1 MGDNDR
7 MNHEEEK
14 SGDGASVDFLLEW
27 EEAELPQHDDRL
39 EPTKEAGS
47 YLTDTSLDET
57 PDRQSDFP
65 SGLQYEEKTS
75 WKRTELSEELSRT
88 SEERGIPPSTTTP
101 VPQSNQL
108 TLPSSQPAE
117 QEKPD
122 TPGLTP
128 SRDMESPAARE
139 ESSGSVPAGAAATQQ
154 SAPASQAEKPAA
166 TGAEALPAETTP
178 QSSEAIQ
185 EEGEREEFFQWTAER
200 NKAIEEALSETSEAR
215 LPTVHSQLDAI
226 RRSLEKG
233 EITGKRAL
241 TLLGEIETYLGEK
254 IDCQKNKVTVAH
266 EAVIG
271 ARSDLLK
278 GLYSYQE
285 SVNSLKEYLT
295 SREDVQIH
303 LSVYTA
309 DQATSFIA
317 QARHTIMEAK
327 PETPDESTN

>member
-1 MGDNDR
+1 MMNDNVG
-7 MNHEEEK
+7 MNHEDETR
-14 SGDGASVDFLLEW
+14 GDGASVDFLLEW
-27 EEAELPQHDDRL
+27 EETELPQLDDRL

-47 YLTDTSLDET
+47 YLTGFSLDET

-65 SGLQYEEKTS
+65 SDLQYGEKTS
-75 WKRTELSEELSRT
+75 WKRTELPEERART
-88 SEERGIPPSTTTP
+88 AEERGIPPSTATP
-101 VPQSNQL
+101 ALQSN
-108 TLPSSQPAE
+108 QPAE
-117 QEKPD
+117 QEKTD
-122 TPGLTP
+122 KPGLTP
-128 SRDMESPAARE
+128 SRDMENPAALE
-139 ESSGSVPAGAAATQQ
+139 ASSDDVPAGAAAPQQ
-154 SAPASQAEKPAA
+154 SVPASQAEKPIA
-166 TGAEALPAETTP
+166 TGAAAIPAETTP
-178 QSSEAIQ
+178 PSSEAIQ

-254 IDCQKNKVTVAH
+254 IDYQKNKVTVAH

-295 SREDVQIH
+295 SGEDVQLH

-327 PETPDESTN
+327 PETPE